1 MTRGHI
7 LLVDDDEAIRTVVA
21 EALSRDG
28 HLVDAVATLAEER
41 ALLERIVPDVLITD
55 VILPDG
61 NGLDVVPSILD
72 RFPKMPVI
80 VLSAQN
86 TLSTAVRATEQGAFE
101 YLPKPFDLDEL
112 CRAVR
117 DGLRRRTGEGR
128 AVGVTAVEEAMP
140 LIGRSPAMQDVYRT
154 IARVV
159 PNDLSV
165 LILGESGT
173 GKELVA
179 KAIHDLGARKVKP
192 FVAVNMAAIP
202 RDLIEAEL
210 FGHERGAFTGAQARV
225 AGKFEQAAG
234 GTLFLDEIGD
244 MPMDAQT
251 RLLRVLQ
258 AGEFTTVGGSR
269 PIRADVRIIA
279 ATHKNLPELISANA
293 FREDL
298 YYRLN
303 VIPITLPP
311 LRQRAEDVI
320 LLARHFLDIAA
331 AEGLPRKQLDESGQA
346 RLLSHDW
353 PGNVRELENLMRR
366 LTVLSRHDVIS
377 AALVEQ
383 HLNQAADAPSPA
395 PENRFADESLQLAIE
410 QYLANYFARYNEG
423 LPPDGLYHRLLE
435 NVDRPI
441 FRVAMSATRGN
452 QIRAAR
458 LLGINRNTL
467 RKRLS
472 ELGIDH
478 ALGRPSKS

>member
-1 MTRGHI
+1 MKSGHI
-7 LLVDDDEAIRTVVA
+7 LLVDDDQAIRTVVS
-21 EALSRDG
+21 EALRREG
-28 HLVDAVATLAEER
+28 HVVVAAGSVAEQT
-41 ALLERIVPDVLITD
+41 AQLESFAPDILITD
-55 VILPDG
+55 VVLPDG
-61 NGLDVVPSILD
+61 NGLDNVPELLARWPDLPI
-72 RFPKMPVI
+72 I

-117 DGLRRRTGEGR
+117 DGLRRKQANAASAYPADDNGGL
-128 AVGVTAVEEAMP
+128 P

-159 PNDLSV
+159 QNDLSV

-179 KAIHDLGARKVKP
+179 RAIHDLGPRKSKP

-202 RDLIEAEL
+202 RELIEAEL
-210 FGHERGAFTGAQARV
+210 FGHERGAFTGAQARM
-225 AGKFEQAAG
+225 AGRFEQAAG
-234 GTLFLDEIGD
+234 GSLFLDEIGD

-258 AGEFTTVGGSR
+258 SGEFTSVGGTR
-269 PIRADVRIIA
+269 AIKADVRIIA
-279 ATHKNLPELISANA
+279 ATHKNLPELIAEGS

-311 LRQRAEDVI
+311 LRQRGEDI
-320 LLARHFLDIAA
+320 ALLARHFLGTAA
-331 AEGLPRKQLDESGQA
+331 REGLPRKRLDESGSA
-346 RLLSHDW
+346 RLLAYDW

-366 LTVLSRHDVIS
+366 LAVLSRHDVIS
-377 AALVEQ
+377 ASLVDQQLNAAQELAPALQEA
-383 HLNQAADAPSPA
+383 H
-395 PENRFADESLQLAIE
+395 FADESLSLAIE
-410 QYLANYFARYNEG
+410 QYLSNYFARHQKS
-423 LPPDGLYHRLLE
+423 LPPDGLHQRLLE
-435 NVDRPI
+435 TVERPLL
-441 FRVAMSATRGN
+441 RATMVAVRGN
-452 QIRAAR
+452 QIRAAK

-467 RKRLS
+467 RKKLGD
-472 ELGIDH
+472 LGIDPS
-478 ALGRPSKS
+478 LGRGGKV